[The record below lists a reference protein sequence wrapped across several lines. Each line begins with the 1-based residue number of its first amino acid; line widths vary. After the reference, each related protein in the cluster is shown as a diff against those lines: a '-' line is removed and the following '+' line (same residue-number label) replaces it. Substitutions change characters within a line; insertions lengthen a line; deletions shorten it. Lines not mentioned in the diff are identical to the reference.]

1 MTSKK
6 TTTKRRPTARRSVST
21 TARVPVWIRKEGK
34 ALLTQIRT
42 RLDRDGHK
50 ALREGRK
57 ALKQM
62 EIRRAEFQAWLRR
75 DRVVLGRRLDGA
87 MRGTL
92 ARLNLPNRREVAE
105 LTRKVDELS
114 GKIDAFRTRMRR
126 PAAHA

>member
-6 TTTKRRPTARRSVST
+6 TTTKRRPAVRRPSASP
-21 TARVPVWIRKEGK
+21 AAQLPVWLRKEGT

-42 RLDRDGHK
+42 RLDRDG
-50 ALREGRK
+50 RT

-62 EIRRAEFQAWLRR
+62 ETRGAELQAWLRR
-75 DRVVLGRRLDGA
+75 DRVILGRRLDEA

-92 ARLNLPNRREVAE
+92 ARLNLPNRREIAE

-114 GKIDAFRTRMRR
+114 GKIDAFRARSRR
-126 PAAHA
+126 QGAHA